1 MERIKVHTFH
11 SNGNDIVCKQM
22 TAERVN
28 EHILYISE
36 DETYSN
42 WSITYYYLI
51 VEYNG
56 IFVQLDRINSL
67 EKITS
72 ITLDHI
78 VENFKHRVEYN
89 LYFNK
94 VELILCKAI
103 SEELYVKALSS
114 RNHVLTQRKE
124 EEREREEKRKA
135 EVQEKQRE
143 KELEK
148 AQRLKER
155 DEKKEQDEQF
165 FKTNN
170 DILKSDLSSF
180 EKITAKS
187 ELTKIYRWNQL
198 ETGTN
203 ILCSILDLIR
213 KYNYNKLS
221 TRTERYTRNGEL
233 LKAPKTYYYIGLSE
247 NSLCYQ
253 IPAKLGKILTLK
265 ENKQ

>member
-1 MERIKVHTFH
+1 
-11 SNGNDIVCKQM
+11 M

-28 EHILYISE
+28 EHILY
-36 DETYSN
+36 
-42 WSITYYYLI
+42 
-51 VEYNG
+51 
-56 IFVQLDRINSL
+56 
-67 EKITS
+67 
-72 ITLDHI
+72 
-78 VENFKHRVEYN
+78 
-89 LYFNK
+89 
-94 VELILCKAI
+94 I